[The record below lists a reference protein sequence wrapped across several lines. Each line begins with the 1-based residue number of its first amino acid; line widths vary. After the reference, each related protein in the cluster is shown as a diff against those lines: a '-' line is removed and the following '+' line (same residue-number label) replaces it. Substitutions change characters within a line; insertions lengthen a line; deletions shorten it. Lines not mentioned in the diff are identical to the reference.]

1 MKWSQAAIRYRLS
14 YISELTI
21 RLFSKIRQ
29 GSKING
35 LWETGRS
42 PIKQNVFDSFWQKGI
57 YFVRKIS
64 PSFPRKCEGFFQR
77 VISYNLYII
86 LYLILL
92 ILEN

>member
-42 PIKQNVFDSFWQKGI
+42 PIKQNVFDSF
-57 YFVRKIS
+57 
-64 PSFPRKCEGFFQR
+64 
-77 VISYNLYII
+77 
-86 LYLILL
+86 
-92 ILEN
+92 